1 MTEDAVRYYEKI
13 GLLPPVKRK
22 ANGHRVFS
30 EDDKKETSAVHQ
42 MFEENGHVFRGNEA
56 VPQPAGTDRSLG

>member
-1 MTEDAVRYYEKI
+1 MAEDAVRYDEKI

-22 ANGHRVFS
+22 A
-30 EDDKKETSAVHQ
+30 
-42 MFEENGHVFRGNEA
+42 NGHVFRGNEA